1 MAFEIP
7 EKASWHALS
16 AEETLKRLRTSEDG
30 LTPEE
35 VLKRREHF
43 GRNHLP
49 GKEPPGL
56 FSIILHQFKSP
67 LIYILIVAG
76 VLAAHGL
83 HILALHLP
91 VMQVILRTEPV
102 SPARWAVL
110 LLLALPLLGVME
122 IYKRVRARKWSG
134 DREQASES

>member
-1 MAFEIP
+1 
-7 EKASWHALS
+7 
-16 AEETLKRLRTSEDG
+16 
-30 LTPEE
+30 
-35 VLKRREHF
+35 
-43 GRNHLP
+43 
-49 GKEPPGL
+49 
-56 FSIILHQFKSP
+56 
-67 LIYILIVAG
+67 VAG